1 MATLVD
7 EKQYIKADPVKNN
20 NKFWYIKL
28 FDDSSTEVS
37 YGRVGASGDTR
48 SKTHTSMESA
58 EKFFNKKCR
67 EKERG
72 RNGEIPYQQIELIN
86 SGTTTSKD
94 SSIDLKQIVESQ
106 INTDS
111 DETKALIHYF
121 INENI
126 HTITSSTT
134 ITYDVDTGMFMTP
147 CGAVTLDTIDKA
159 RTILEDIGESIELKE
174 DLYSDTYSQLI
185 GQYLMF
191 IPHDVGRQLVAVDVI
206 SDLDQIKDEFDIL
219 DSLENTYKMIEAGKA
234 VTDDSGEKVDTPK
247 LFDASINILTDKK
260 EIKRIKDFYTST
272 VDKSHACSHLKPTRI
287 FKVEVA
293 SVNDAYVEGSKLGN
307 IRELWHGSNVSNIL
321 SIMKAGLIIPPSSAG
336 HCTGRMFGNGVYA
349 SDQSTKALNYAYG
362 YWSGKRTSKC
372 YMFLVDFAMGKEYN
386 PNTYSRS
393 LPKAG
398 YDSTFAKGH
407 QCGLRNNEMIVYNTN
422 QVKLKYLVEF
432 E

>member
-1 MATLVD
+1 MSTLVD
-7 EKQYIKADPVKNN
+7 EKQYIKADPVNNN

-28 FDDSSTEVS
+28 FDDASTEVS
-37 YGRVGASGDTR
+37 YGRVGSSGDTR
-48 SKTHTSMESA
+48 SKTHNTQEAA
-58 EKFFNKKCR
+58 EKFFNKKCK

-86 SGTTTSKD
+86 SGTSKSTD
-94 SSIDLKQIVESQ
+94 STVDLKMIVESQ

-121 INENI
+121 IEENI

-159 RTILEDIGESIELKE
+159 RDILNDVGEKIELGE
-174 DLYSDTYSQLI
+174 DLYTDDYSQLI
-185 GQYLMF
+185 GQYLMY

-206 SDLDQIKDEFDIL
+206 YDLDDVKSELDIL

-234 VTDDSGEKVDTPK
+234 MTDDSGAKVDVPK
-247 LFDASINILTDKK
+247 LFDVQMERLTDKK
-260 EIKRIKDFYTST
+260 EIKRIKDYFMST
-272 VDKSHACSHLKPTRI
+272 VDRSHSCSHLRPTRI
-287 FKVEVA
+287 FKVAIA
-293 SVNDAYVEGSKLGN
+293 SVDDAYAEGSKVGN
-307 IRELWHGSNVSNIL
+307 VRELWHGSNASNIL

-362 YWSGKRTSKC
+362 YWSGSAKAKC
-372 YMFLVDFAMGKEYN
+372 YMFLIDMAMGKEYN
-386 PNTYSRS
+386 PRS
-393 LPKAG
+393 YRENLPKAG
-398 YDSTFAKGH
+398 YDSTFAKGGD
-407 QCGLRNNEMIVYNTN
+407 CGLRNNEMIVYNTN

>member
-1 MATLVD
+1 MSELLN

-20 NKFWYIKL
+20 NKAWYIKL
-28 FDDSSTEVS
+28 FDDGTTEVS
-37 YGRVGASGDTR
+37 YGRVGTTFAVT
-48 SKTHTSMESA
+48 SKTHVSVEAA

-72 RNGEIPYQQIELIN
+72 RNGEIPYQLIELIN
-86 SGTTTSKD
+86 SGSTTSKD
-94 SSIDLKQIVESQ
+94 SSINLKQIVESQ
-106 INTDS
+106 INTDN
-111 DETKALIHYF
+111 DETKALVHYF
-121 INENI
+121 IEENI

-147 CGAVTLDTIDKA
+147 CGAVTLDTINKA
-159 RTILEDIGESIELKE
+159 RTILEDIGEAIEMNE
-174 DLYSDTYSQLI
+174 DLYSDSYSQLI
-185 GQYLMF
+185 GQYLML

-206 SDLDQIKDEFDIL
+206 SDLNQVKDEFDIL
-219 DSLENTYKMIEAGKA
+219 DSLENTYTMIEAGKA
-234 VTDDSGEKVDTPK
+234 ITDDTGEKVDMPK
-247 LFDASINILTDKK
+247 LFDATINILTDKK
-260 EIKRIKDFYTST
+260 EIKRIKDFYKST
-272 VDKSHACSHLKPTRI
+272 VDRSHSCSHLKPTRI
-287 FKVEVA
+287 FTVEIA
-293 SVNDAYVEGSKLGN
+293 SVNDAYDKGSKVGN
-307 IRELWHGSNVSNIL
+307 VRELWHGSNASNIL

-362 YWSGKRTSKC
+362 YWSGNRNAKC

-386 PNTYSRS
+386 PRS
-393 LPKAG
+393 YRGTLPKAG
-398 YDSTFAKGH
+398 YDSTFAIGG